1 MHGLR
6 PRMVEDITQREMKR
20 RVMTVY
26 RGLSGRRGVDG
37 TGGCR
42 LHYAAYRGDEAV
54 RTGTRRGAET
64 RFSAPHG
71 RYGHAETG
79 YKLRHHPDAVEI
91 GIRYGTHRSGGD
103 KYRGVPAPAAVLPY
117 ARRWLSGSEQTRFLR
132 RLLYA
137 PRYSGRGVCQPC
149 RTVGE
154 AGRRMGTKEPA
165 SWTENGVGL
174 MPGGISEP
182 AASTSTSVT
191 DTITHDDGQG
201 MDGIYGA
208 REYILS

>member
-1 MHGLR
+1 
-6 PRMVEDITQREMKR
+6 
-20 RVMTVY
+20 MTVIAAF
-26 RGLSGRRGVDG
+26 LAAGVL
-37 TGGCR
+37 TAPGGCR

-103 KYRGVPAPAAVLPY
+103 KYRGVPAPAAVLPD

-154 AGRRMGTKEPA
+154 AGERTGNEGACVVDGERRRPLCRAGFRNPQPR
-165 SWTENGVGL
+165 L
-174 MPGGISEP
+174 RHPLRIQLL
-182 AASTSTSVT
+182 
-191 DTITHDDGQG
+191 HDDGQG